1 MNVGIFGDSYGD
13 DRTGELG
20 HKSWVKLLSEK
31 YNVTN
36 YSYTGSGL
44 FYSYDLF
51 EKNHHKHE
59 KIIFLVSDP
68 DRILMPS
75 HTKLDVSSHLTYNQC
90 RVFAEKINKDYEL
103 VVDYFEQIHNSDFYR
118 TSHKLMV
125 DNIPNIRKDAIVYPC
140 FEFSYLNKFPL
151 FHVTRFEDNFI
162 GMNPEKRVELY
173 NKGLR
178 DSRTCHMTEKN
189 NYVVYQMFDSLL
201 NHKDFELSESILHK
215 PEHSLEYYY
224 QSKFMDKIRN

>member
-1 MNVGIFGDSYGD
+1 MNIGIFGDSYGD

-20 HKSWVKLLSEK
+20 YESWVKLLSEK

-51 EKNHHKHE
+51 EKNHHKHD
-59 KIIFLVSDP
+59 KIIFLVSDI
-68 DRILMPS
+68 DRILMPEY
-75 HTKLDVSSHLTYNQC
+75 TKLDVSRHLTYNQSK
-90 RVFAEKINKDYEL
+90 VFAEKVSRDYEL
-103 VVDYFEQIHNSDFYR
+103 IVKYFELIHNSDFYLTAHR
-118 TSHKLMV
+118 LMV
-125 DNIPNIRKDAIVYPC
+125 ENINRIRSDAIVYPC
-140 FEFSYLNKFPL
+140 FQFDYLKKFPL

-162 GMNPEKRVELY
+162 GMNSDKRIEFY

-189 NYVVYQMFDSLL
+189 NYVVYEMFDSLL
-201 NHKDFELSESILHK
+201 NNIEFELNETILHK
-215 PEHSLEYYY
+215 PDRKLEYYY